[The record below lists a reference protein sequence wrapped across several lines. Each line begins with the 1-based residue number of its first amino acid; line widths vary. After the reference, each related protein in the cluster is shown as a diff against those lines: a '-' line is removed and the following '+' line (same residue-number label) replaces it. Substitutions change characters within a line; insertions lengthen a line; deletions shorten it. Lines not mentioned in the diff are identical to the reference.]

1 VRVVLTTRK
10 GAVLI
15 PAVAQQIGQQGPY
28 VYVVKQDGT
37 AEMRQITPGQR
48 QPGEML
54 VVNQGVQPGEQVI
67 VQGHMAVM
75 PGAKVHVLPPEPTQQ
90 QQQQHA
96 GTGEAGPATKPAGAG
111 ADAVAEGAHRS

>member
-1 VRVVLTTRK
+1 MNKPNAT
-10 GAVLI
+10 LI
-15 PAVAQQIGQQGPY
+15 PERAQQIGQQGPY

-48 QPGEML
+48 QPGAMM

-75 PGAKVHVLPPEPTQQ
+75 PGAKVNVLPPDPTQQPQQ
-90 QQQQHA
+90 QQQQQKA
-96 GTGEAGPATKPAGAG
+96 
-111 ADAVAEGAHRS
+111 ADEKKDDGAVAEGAHRS